1 MMLRIL
7 TSNESIIPC
16 SADFHCNDGINS
28 MIPALSYHISMTFT
42 SQLVV
47 SLKGFSKLL
56 VPELHEGIRRLRM
69 RLFLLYV
76 LIVSVISVSWA
87 TDTHGPPAP
96 QDKRDGWSISSLESA
111 GLSASKLQ
119 SM

>member
-47 SLKGFSKLL
+47 SLKGFSKPL

-76 LIVSVISVSWA
+76 LIVSVISVSW
-87 TDTHGPPAP
+87 TQGTNGFSAP
-96 QDKRDGWSISSLESA
+96 QDKQDGWSISSLEPA
-111 GLSASKLQ
+111 RLSEAKLK
-119 SM
+119 